1 MAILTYSFL
10 NRVITI
16 VYVIVIHSVIA
27 LYSALGVFI
36 IKFLAKF
43 VNCFRQKPSEENGHN
58 NIAVTNW
65 NV

>member
-1 MAILTYSFL
+1 MAILYSFL

-16 VYVIVIHSVIA
+16 VYVIVVHSVIA

-43 VNCFRQKPSEENGHN
+43 VNCFRQKQSEKNGHN
-58 NIAVTNW
+58 NIAATNW